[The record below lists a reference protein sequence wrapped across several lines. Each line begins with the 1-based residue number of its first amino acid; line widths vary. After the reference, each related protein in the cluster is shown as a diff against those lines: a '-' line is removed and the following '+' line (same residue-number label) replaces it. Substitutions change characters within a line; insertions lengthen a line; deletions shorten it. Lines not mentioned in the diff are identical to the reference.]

1 MDKNSTWPQ
10 QWQEKKLFKEH
21 TSLATLC
28 GAFSLYFP
36 IICCESLIYVRD
48 IRGYIPVFF
57 L

>member
-36 IICCESLIYVRD
+36 IICCESLIYMRD